1 MTRNKHI
8 YMGMVVLQAFIFG
21 VGNALT
27 KVAYESISP
36 FWSMF
41 FRFGLALALFL
52 LFFGKGVFAEL
63 RKAPPSVWLPSS
75 ICVSA
80 TYILCNL
87 ALDRTTATNVGFLMS
102 LSILFVPFFEAVV
115 MKRAY
120 RAKYAPAQLLVILGL
135 YLLCSN
141 GGDFTFGI
149 GELFGLLSSAAMAG
163 ALVYGEKGLQNM
175 DVMAISTIQIGL
187 TVLLS
192 LAGALLMEPG
202 FRVET
207 VEPEAWLVLL
217 YLSIGSTCGAFW
229 LQNKALTALSST
241 QVSLILCSEPVFT
254 AIVSF
259 MLLAE
264 ALSGAGLAGTG
275 IIIGCIVAET
285 YILSSDAAASPQKA
299 PEGAV

>member
-8 YMGMVVLQAFIFG
+8 YIGMVVLQAFIFG

-36 FWSMF
+36 FWGMF

-52 LFFGKGVFAEL
+52 LFFGKSVFAEL
-63 RKAPPSVWLPSS
+63 RKVSPSVWLPSS

-175 DVMAISTIQIGL
+175 DVMANSTIQIGL

-192 LAGALLMEPG
+192 LAGALLMEPE
-202 FRVET
+202 FRVEA

-217 YLSIGSTCGAFW
+217 FLSIGSTCGAFW
-229 LQNKALTALSST
+229 LQNKALTVLSSA

-259 MLLAE
+259 VLLAE
-264 ALSGAGLAGTG
+264 ALNGAGLAGTG

-285 YILSSDAAASPQKA
+285 YILSSDAAASPQKT